1 VAVYAMYATTLA
13 EMDRV
18 GEPKVVPRAAPRGL
32 PPMSDRRST
41 PSNRAPGGARA
52 AAARVARRRHDHAMD
67 PGRDAQQTRR
77 RPAIALIVALV
88 VAAVSVAVAVSCGPP
103 EVTAGKADAGDH
115 SSFQR
120 YGRAKGTALPAVL
133 R

>member
-1 VAVYAMYATTLA
+1 
-13 EMDRV
+13 
-18 GEPKVVPRAAPRGL
+18 
-32 PPMSDRRST
+32 
-41 PSNRAPGGARA
+41 
-52 AAARVARRRHDHAMD
+52 MD

-120 YGRAKGTALPAVL
+120 YGRAKVQRCRRCYVDAGYIGGES